1 MSKIKLKFIIA
12 LLFYSTF
19 VFSQNKEKFVFI
31 DSNIIEADSSITLYL
46 SFKVPNKNLVFKKN
60 SEDSY
65 KAGISINY
73 EISSNKNIIDRAS
86 IQRSISV
93 QSYDETIRHDSFLQG
108 LSEIKLQ
115 SGNYEIK
122 PFISIDNS
130 QISFID
136 EPIIIERNKYLN
148 IANPIICSLTNEVC
162 SGSQLKLVNLSNM
175 VNYGD
180 YNSIILLPADNKYDS
195 LHISLRQE
203 GKIILEKSVGEKVL
217 TPVKFTECEKG
228 IFIEGDSTIKKNQT
242 YFILRDF
249 GNKIMEGKVKIIAT
263 SNKDTVHNY
272 FQEVYWLNKPK
283 SLSEPE
289 TAFKFLEMIESKD
302 KLKEL
307 LKNNNDDYL
316 LALNQYWVN
325 KNPNKNDTFN
335 RLKEEYYSRI
345 DYAIQNYDKN
355 RGSKTNL
362 SDRSKIY
369 IRFGKPDQEQR
380 IYHEGAAVKEV
391 WYYKNLNRQF
401 IFVDLTGLGNY
412 TLEK

>member
-1 MSKIKLKFIIA
+1 
-12 LLFYSTF
+12 
-19 VFSQNKEKFVFI
+19 
-31 DSNIIEADSSITLYL
+31 
-46 SFKVPNKNLVFKKN
+46 
-60 SEDSY
+60 
-65 KAGISINY
+65 
-73 EISSNKNIIDRAS
+73 
-86 IQRSISV
+86 
-93 QSYDETIRHDSFLQG
+93 
-108 LSEIKLQ
+108 
-115 SGNYEIK
+115 
-122 PFISIDNS
+122 
-130 QISFID
+130 
-136 EPIIIERNKYLN
+136 
-148 IANPIICSLTNEVC
+148 
-162 SGSQLKLVNLSNM
+162 
-175 VNYGD
+175 
-180 YNSIILLPADNKYDS
+180 
-195 LHISLRQE
+195 
-203 GKIILEKSVGEKVL
+203 
-217 TPVKFTECEKG
+217 
-228 IFIEGDSTIKKNQT
+228 
-242 YFILRDF
+242 
-249 GNKIMEGKVKIIAT
+249 MEGKVKIIAT